1 MNNKSNKLIYYPYLS
16 YLFLL
21 YLCIYIFILF
31 RFSWHKNHGYC
42 WFQTDLDCLNQK
54 PSIVKGDDHGN
65 QGWYCFV
72 VEKYRT
78 QLEARKCS
86 KVTLKYICHV
96 NKVLHVANGIRKRPF
111 PILLGNVWA
120 TLGVWSNLFAVL
132 ATTNKFCLSEQLL
145 SKI

>member
-1 MNNKSNKLIYYPYLS
+1 MNNKSNKLIYYPYLL

-21 YLCIYIFILF
+21 YLYIYIYIFILF

-86 KVTLKYICHV
+86 KVTLKYICEQ
-96 NKVLHVANGIRKRPF
+96 GIACGKRHSEEAFPDSARQRLSNFRRLEQPF
-111 PILLGNVWA
+111 CGSSNHEQILP
-120 TLGVWSNLFAVL
+120 F
-132 ATTNKFCLSEQLL
+132 
-145 SKI
+145 

>member
-1 MNNKSNKLIYYPYLS
+1 MNNKSNKLIYYPYLL

-54 PSIVKGDDHGN
+54 PSLVKGDDHGN

-86 KVTLKYICHV
+86 KVTLKYICEQ
-96 NKVLHVANGIRKRPF
+96 GIACGKRHSEEAF
-111 PILLGNVWA
+111 PDSARQRL
-120 TLGVWSNLFAVL
+120 SNFRRLEQPFAVL

>member
-1 MNNKSNKLIYYPYLS
+1 MNNKSNKLIYYPYLL

-86 KVTLKYICHV
+86 KVTLKYICEQGIA
-96 NKVLHVANGIRKRPF
+96 LANGIRKRPF